1 MSRKVRFMLALVVLT
16 LFLGSGAA
24 HALPMEGRD
33 ADRGTGMLVAAWE
46 WVVSLLDGPV
56 SFLHVTEASEDTIVS
71 PGSTRGSG
79 DGEGGGY
86 IDPNG

>member
-1 MSRKVRFMLALVVLT
+1 MSRKVRFMLALVMLT

-24 HALPMEGRD
+24 HALPVEGRD

-56 SFLHVTEASEDTIVS
+56 SFLHVNEASEDTTVA
-71 PGSTRGSG
+71 PGSNPGANG
-79 DGEGGGY
+79 DGGGY

>member
-1 MSRKVRFMLALVVLT
+1 MSRRVRFMLALVMLT

-24 HALPMEGRD
+24 HALPVEGRD
-33 ADRGTGMLVAAWE
+33 ADRGMGMLVATWE

-56 SFLHVTEASEDTIVS
+56 SFLHVNEASEDTIVT
-71 PGSTRGSG
+71 PGSSQGNG
-79 DGEGGGY
+79 EGEGGGY

>member
-46 WVVSLLDGPV
+46 WVVSLLDGPI
-56 SFLHVTEASEDTIVS
+56 SFLHVNEASEDTIVS
-71 PGSTRGSG
+71 PGSNLGSN
-79 DGEGGGY
+79 GEGGGY

>member
-1 MSRKVRFMLALVVLT
+1 MSRKLRFMLALVMLT

-24 HALPMEGRD
+24 HALPVEGRN

-46 WVVSLLDGPV
+46 WVVSLLEGPV
-56 SFLHVTEASEDTIVS
+56 SFLPVNEAVEETIAT
-71 PGSTRGSG
+71 PGSQGNG
-79 DGEGGGY
+79 NGEGGGY